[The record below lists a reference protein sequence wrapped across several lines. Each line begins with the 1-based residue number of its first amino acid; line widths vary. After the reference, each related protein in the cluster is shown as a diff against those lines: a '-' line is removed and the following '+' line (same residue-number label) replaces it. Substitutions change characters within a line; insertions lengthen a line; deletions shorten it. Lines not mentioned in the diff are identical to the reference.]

1 MEQNIIIEDQNKFQS
16 VLQQCLTLKH
26 YQTELKVLFILGTL
40 ITIALEVYIF
50 VVLRSRINVMFPIFM
65 ICLIIILST
74 YKIIY
79 HKYSSY
85 YKEHVIKKVLEMYY
99 PGYNYNGDN
108 GLAREDYEYA
118 HFERFDRY
126 QSEDLLSGTL
136 DNQEF
141 SMADVHTEIEEE
153 DSDGDT
159 SYVTVFK
166 GSVTKVELK
175 KDTEFY
181 LSLLNKKRNNIYNK
195 NEVISTGN
203 PDIDDYY
210 ITVSDNEVNAL
221 RRLTPDITNR
231 LMDLQN
237 KLGLVVEMKLIHQ
250 QVYFRFRINNMFE
263 PVLFNANKQ
272 LYQVYYYMV
281 LLDDMKE
288 IILNLLKN
296 IDSKFES

>member
-1 MEQNIIIEDQNKFQS
+1 MEQNISIEDQNKIQS

-26 YQTELKVLFILGTL
+26 YQTELKVLFIVGTF

-85 YKEHVIKKVLEMYY
+85 YK
-99 PGYNYNGDN
+99 GYNYNGDN

-153 DSDGDT
+153 
-159 SYVTVFK
+159 
-166 GSVTKVELK
+166 
-175 KDTEFY
+175 
-181 LSLLNKKRNNIYNK
+181 
-195 NEVISTGN
+195 
-203 PDIDDYY
+203 
-210 ITVSDNEVNAL
+210 
-221 RRLTPDITNR
+221 
-231 LMDLQN
+231 
-237 KLGLVVEMKLIHQ
+237 
-250 QVYFRFRINNMFE
+250 
-263 PVLFNANKQ
+263 
-272 LYQVYYYMV
+272 
-281 LLDDMKE
+281 
-288 IILNLLKN
+288 
-296 IDSKFES
+296 